1 MNIVKLT
8 AATLVA
14 ASLAACSTA
23 SLQKYTAAVNA
34 TASVLK
40 QIGTDI
46 VAFDCANA
54 SLIYVIAQDAGA
66 SARVQSVLEKN
77 QQIAYDACPLLDGNP
92 SIVVTTGKVVPAA
105 TPAAVVTTGKIVP
118 AATPAA
124 PSVSGS

>member
-1 MNIVKLT
+1 
-8 AATLVA
+8 
-14 ASLAACSTA
+14 
-23 SLQKYTAAVNA
+23 
-34 TASVLK
+34 LK

-66 SARVQSVLEKN
+66 SARVQSVLAKN

>member
-8 AATLVA
+8 AATLIA

-23 SLQKYTAAVNA
+23 SLQKYTAAANA

-40 QIGTDI
+40 QIGSDI

-66 SARVQSVLEKN
+66 SARVQGVLAKN
-77 QQIAYDACPLLDGNP
+77 QQIAYDACPLLSGSP

-105 TPAAVVTTGKIVP
+105 TPAA
-118 AATPAA
+118 